1 MRLSLRQ
8 KLLLFAVA
16 IAILPLIVA
25 GRTMIRIAQDELKS
39 SANEQLVV
47 TSQQL
52 VDEINDLYERTWLA
66 PLLLIRNALDDP
78 RLGIE
83 QKISLLTMGITDIP
97 DIVALQI
104 TVEGAALPMVV
115 VKDDFAARLKEASLD
130 PLEVLRVPAAVVEVF
145 RESGDAYV
153 SEVRYI
159 PQSDD
164 WLATVVLPMQLMLG
178 DGHTSLSARIDL
190 EPLKR
195 MIQTHPFT
203 RTGFITIIDA
213 EGQQVFD
220 PARTDLTDHDI
231 VAEAVG
237 LLTSGARL
245 ISVEPYRRPDGE
257 VMLGAFAFPR
267 PFEWAVIVEKRQR
280 EAYLAIEKML
290 HSLGLW
296 VIIGLAVAVAGA
308 IALALRISRP
318 ILKIER
324 VASEVAQ
331 GNFRARVEGVRS
343 RDEIGDLAKRMND
356 MVVGLNERFQLA
368 KFVSGGTLAA
378 IKLSDYQGVR
388 LGGERRLVTMV
399 FCDIRGYTAFA
410 ERHDPEV
417 VVEVLNLYFQHLAE
431 LVVSHGGDIDKYVGD
446 QIIAVF
452 QGEDMVANAVRC
464 ALAMQRRMTELGRQ
478 HPDWDLAIGIG
489 INTGEVVMGAMGS
502 RERMDYTVLGDHVN
516 LAARLCAQ
524 AGPGQTLLSHNS
536 YQAIAGLSE
545 FAIAALTAI
554 AVRGKSEPVVV
565 YQVGVPAAHPASAS
579 HTAATSA

>member
-66 PLLLIRNALDDP
+66 PLLLIR
-78 RLGIE
+78 
-83 QKISLLTMGITDIP
+83 
-97 DIVALQI
+97 
-104 TVEGAALPMVV
+104 AALPMVV

-267 PFEWAVIVEKRQR
+267 PFEWAVIVE
-280 EAYLAIEKML
+280 
-290 HSLGLW
+290 
-296 VIIGLAVAVAGA
+296 
-308 IALALRISRP
+308 
-318 ILKIER
+318 
-324 VASEVAQ
+324 
-331 GNFRARVEGVRS
+331 
-343 RDEIGDLAKRMND
+343 
-356 MVVGLNERFQLA
+356 
-368 KFVSGGTLAA
+368 
-378 IKLSDYQGVR
+378 
-388 LGGERRLVTMV
+388 
-399 FCDIRGYTAFA
+399 
-410 ERHDPEV
+410 
-417 VVEVLNLYFQHLAE
+417 
-431 LVVSHGGDIDKYVGD
+431 
-446 QIIAVF
+446 
-452 QGEDMVANAVRC
+452 
-464 ALAMQRRMTELGRQ
+464 
-478 HPDWDLAIGIG
+478 
-489 INTGEVVMGAMGS
+489 
-502 RERMDYTVLGDHVN
+502 
-516 LAARLCAQ
+516 
-524 AGPGQTLLSHNS
+524 
-536 YQAIAGLSE
+536 
-545 FAIAALTAI
+545 
-554 AVRGKSEPVVV
+554 
-565 YQVGVPAAHPASAS
+565 
-579 HTAATSA
+579 